1 MDEFSG
7 TLSGTQGSDHKGCC
21 TKCNVSFNKSTTRD
35 RQRIILRLLNKLPA
49 MESPGECSDE
59 IRRRRQE
66 TNTAI
71 EERKFL

>member
-7 TLSGTQGSDHKGCC
+7 TLSGTQGSGHKEGC
-21 TKCNVSFNKSTTRD
+21 TKCNASFHKSAARG
-35 RQRIILRLLNKLPA
+35 RHLGILRLSKLPA
-49 MESPGECSDE
+49 MESPGECSTE